1 MEMGMEINLSNQPKI
16 NRPNNKKNK
25 NQKLNNNHKKDKA
38 QKSNYH
44 SLSQ

>member
-1 MEMGMEINLSNQPKI
+1 MEMVTEISLSNQPKK
-16 NRPNNKKNK
+16 NQPNNKKNK
-25 NQKLNNNHKKDKA
+25 NPKPNNNHKKDKA